1 MADSPLKP
9 KPAPGECIAGRCLNP
24 QQWLN
29 VHFCPMCKRTIH
41 CLCCE
46 TWKTELIENKD
57 YVCLFCDRKDDDAVA
72 RTPETGANDDIDF
85 QSLARQKDEEDEAD
99 EEEFLSP
106 NHPRKM
112 FMEESYDMTFWKFNC
127 KCFVNGRYDLIY
139 NNRNRTQTNAKH
151 VADIERRPSG

>member
-9 KPAPGECIAGRCLNP
+9 KPAPGECIAGRCLYP

-29 VHFCPMCKRTIH
+29 VHFCPICKRTIH

-85 QSLARQKDEEDEAD
+85 QSLAMQKDEEDEAD

-112 FMEESYDMTFWKFNC
+112 FMEESYDSLGDTESFSRSFCKQYGKDAKWPKF
-127 KCFVNGRYDLIY
+127 
-139 NNRNRTQTNAKH
+139 
-151 VADIERRPSG
+151 VAMS